1 MATLDSGSTTLG
13 PYTLGDYAIFGSGQL
28 GQLAIFRLGDQDGNP
43 PAYEAM
49 ISLESTVQITTS
61 DNAVTLQTVDS
72 EEVNPPSETFIIHEI
87 KNNNHFIGFEI
98 HNSSKS
104 VNAIG
109 VLISDILDSDPTRTT
124 FLSAPLNA
132 TVNDQNGESQEIL
145 GVRLTQLP
153 GQDMVMKVYY
163 SPA

>member
-1 MATLDSGSTTLG
+1 MATLNSETTTLG
-13 PYTLGDYAIFGSGQL
+13 PYTIGDYAIFGSGQL
-28 GQLAIFRLGDQDGNP
+28 GQLAIFKLGDQLGNP
-43 PAYEAM
+43 PVYEAM
-49 ISLESTVQITTS
+49 ISLEDTVQITTS
-61 DNAVTLQTVDS
+61 DNQITLQTVDS
-72 EEVNPPSETFIIHEI
+72 GEVDPPSDTFIIHEI
-87 KNNNHFIGFEI
+87 KNNNQFIGFEI
-98 HNSSKS
+98 HNSSKT

-132 TVNDQNGESQEIL
+132 TVNDQNGESQEIV

-153 GQDMVMKVYY
+153 GHDMVMKVYY